1 MKILNIIAIIL
12 GIIAFITI
20 IAEQIYELY
29 RCKKIYNEIDFEVK
43 EFKKKLKDKDG
54 RREPPSFLLGKYM

>member
-12 GIIAFITI
+12 GIVAFILI
-20 IAEQIYELY
+20 IAKQIYELY
-29 RCKKIYNEIDFEVK
+29 RCKKIYNEMDFEVK

-54 RREPPSFLLGKYM
+54 NE